1 MLVSVRAAIK
11 LRYLWVNDT
20 SFILSKLFRVGVK
33 RDPLF
38 SRAKSYELK
47 PIYDTLF

>member
-33 RDPLF
+33 KKRSIILEGQ
-38 SRAKSYELK
+38 KL
-47 PIYDTLF
+47 

>member
-1 MLVSVRAAIK
+1 MLVSVRAGIK

-33 RDPLF
+33 KKEIHYSQGPKVM
-38 SRAKSYELK
+38 S
-47 PIYDTLF
+47 